1 MGGGSIEHKD
11 LSGTLNEQGFVLT
24 PFKGTSM
31 RPLLRQGRDAVVVVP
46 ASASELRP
54 MDVVLFRDEAAGHYV
69 LHRLVA
75 SDADTLTTLGDH
87 CVACERFP
95 KERLVGRLA
104 AIYRDERELS
114 LDAPAY
120 RAYVVLWCRPWRL
133 RVRLVRIWRAA
144 RRRGGALLRTL
155 GLRRA
160 S

>member
-1 MGGGSIEHKD
+1 MGGSSIEHEGIAEA
-11 LSGTLNEQGFVLT
+11 LSEQGFVLV

-31 RPLLRQGRDAVVVVP
+31 MPLLRQDRDSVVIVAAEP
-46 ASASELRP
+46 SELRP
-54 MDVVLFRDEAAGHYV
+54 MDVVLFHDEATGHYV

-95 KERLVGRLA
+95 KERLVGRLSG
-104 AIYRDERELS
+104 IYRDERQLS

-120 RAYVVLWCRPWRL
+120 RTYVTLWCRPWRL
-133 RVRLVRIWRAA
+133 RVRLVRLWRAA
-144 RRRGGALLRTL
+144 RRHGGRLLRAL
-155 GLRRA
+155 GLRRP